1 MNTISK
7 QHFLIHIE
15 TFLSYCTMY
24 TEKQENGM
32 LIVSYV
38 TESWNT
44 HLVVHNC
51 QILWYVNL
59 KKNLIKYT
67 II

>member
-24 TEKQENGM
+24 TEKQETGM
-32 LIVSYV
+32 LIVSHV

-51 QILWYVNL
+51 QNFVICQL
-59 KKNLIKYT
+59 KKTK
-67 II
+67 

>member
-1 MNTISK
+1 
-7 QHFLIHIE
+7 
-15 TFLSYCTMY
+15 MY